1 MLTALYLGFESEY
14 PVIIKLFNISIPMLI
29 ITRSQN
35 KNINPNIGIFLS
47 SYANAA
53 N

>member
-1 MLTALYLGFESEY
+1 MLTAFYLGFESEY
-14 PVIIKLFNISIPMLI
+14 PVIIELFNISVPMLI

-35 KNINPNIGIFLS
+35 KNINPNSVIFLS
-47 SYANAA
+47 SYADAA